1 MDWIETWFGFSPDA
15 GDGSLELI
23 ILLALLVVAAGLA
36 IRLNPRIAR
45 RLASLLAMQRRTR

>member
-15 GDGSLELI
+15 GDGSLELL

-36 IRLNPRIAR
+36 IRLNPGIR
-45 RLASLLAMQRRTR
+45 RRFASLLGMQRRIR